1 MSTIITHHLMYMKKL
16 KLVFLLVFINLLGY
30 SQISKTVT
38 IGILADKSSEETQP
52 LLAKLQNE
60 IKSVVGRDATVV
72 FKEVLENRFNVAT
85 AKTNYQTLLDTD
97 TDLILAFGVV
107 NTIVLYQEKNYPKPT
122 IVFGSVNGDFY
133 DLPEGQQTSE
143 IDNITYLIT
152 PFSYTKDLDVFKSL
166 YDYKK
171 VGIVIDEVITDV
183 LPVKALFDDYFSKKE
198 SSYTLIPLKDKGN
211 IEADLDGVDAV
222 YIAAG
227 FYLSDDEF
235 SKLVT
240 TVNLKKLPSF
250 SAYNQE
256 DVEKGILASNQPET
270 NIDQFFRRIALNVE
284 AIINGTN
291 PSKLPMYVE
300 YKNKLS
306 INTNTAKQIGFP
318 LRYSLIAKAD
328 FIGEEKR
335 VTSDISYSILDIM
348 KGVVE
353 ENLSLDAERKN
364 IELST
369 QDVKTAKSSYLPNV
383 TANATG
389 VYLDPKVAEISN
401 GSNPEFSTSGNIA
414 LEQVIYSE
422 SAGANITIQENLQK
436 AQQET
441 YNAAELD
448 AILNAAVA
456 YFNALI
462 LKTNLQIQN
471 QNLQVTK
478 KNLELADQN
487 FTAGESGKS
496 DVLRFR
502 SQLAQNTQS
511 LIDAGNQMQQAFNAI
526 NQLMNNSISTEIDID
541 DAEIS
546 QGLFKNY
553 KYEDFLEILDD
564 PKLRPALIDF
574 LVEEAKRNAP
584 ELKNIN
590 YNVEATQRNYRLNNT
605 GRFIPTVALQGKYS
619 LAISESGKG
628 STVPVGIPTVPDGT
642 YNVGVNVSLPI
653 FKQNQRNINR
663 QTARIQEDQLL
674 IQKGNVELTIEKNVN
689 DILLDM
695 INQIANIEI
704 SKVSEEAARE
714 SLDLTQN
721 AYAEGAVPLIQLID
735 AQTNYLQTQLASAT
749 ANYNYL
755 LTSMQL
761 ERAIGYFFLM
771 NTEASNQDFIRRINE
786 FILSRE

>member
-1 MSTIITHHLMYMKKL
+1 MKKL

-198 SSYTLIPLKDKGN
+198 SSYTLISLKDKGN

>member
-1 MSTIITHHLMYMKKL
+1 MKKL
-16 KLVFLLVFINLLGY
+16 KLVFLLVFINILGY
-30 SQISKTVT
+30 SQTSKTIS

-52 LLAKLQNE
+52 LLAKLQSE

-72 FKEVLENRFNVAT
+72 FKEVLENGFNVAT

-97 TDLILAFGVV
+97 TDIILAFGVV
-107 NTIVLYQEKNYPKPT
+107 NTIVVYQEKNYPKPT

-152 PFSYTKDLDVFKSL
+152 PFSYTKDLEIFQSL
-166 YDYKK
+166 YEYKK
-171 VGIVIDEVITDV
+171 VGIVIDDVITNV

-211 IEADLDGVDAV
+211 IEADLIGVDAV

-227 FYLSDDEF
+227 FYLSDSEF

-240 TVNLKKLPSF
+240 TINSKKIPSF
-250 SAYNQE
+250 SAYSKE
-256 DVEKGILASNQPET
+256 DVEKGVLASNQPET

-284 AIINGTN
+284 AIVNGTN

-328 FIGEEKR
+328 FIGEENGI
-335 VTSDISYSILDIM
+335 TSDISYSILDIM
-348 KGVVE
+348 NGVVE
-353 ENLSLDAERKN
+353 KNLSLDAERKN

-448 AILNAAVA
+448 AILNASVA

-511 LIDAGNQMQQAFNAI
+511 LIDAGNQMQQGFNTI

-574 LVEEAKRNAP
+574 LVEEAKKNAP

-628 STVPVGIPTVPDGT
+628 STVPAGIPTVPDGT

-663 QTARIQEDQLL
+663 QTAKIQEDQLM

-704 SKVSEEAARE
+704 SKVSEETARE

-771 NTEASNQDFIRRINE
+771 NTEASNQDFIRRVNE
-786 FILSRE
+786 FILSRD

>member
-198 SSYTLIPLKDKGN
+198 SSYTLISLKDKGN

>member
-1 MSTIITHHLMYMKKL
+1 MKKL
-16 KLVFLLVFINLLGY
+16 KLVFLLVFINILGY
-30 SQISKTVT
+30 SQTSKTVS

-72 FKEVLENRFNVAT
+72 FKEVLENGFNVAT
-85 AKTNYQTLLDTD
+85 AKTNYQTLLNTD
-97 TDLILAFGVV
+97 TDIILAFGVV

-183 LPVKALFDDYFSKKE
+183 LPVKTLFDDYFSKKE

-227 FYLSDDEF
+227 FYLSDSEF

-240 TVNLKKLPSF
+240 TINSKKIPSF
-250 SAYNQE
+250 SAYSKE
-256 DVEKGILASNQPET
+256 DVEKGVLASNQPET

-284 AIINGTN
+284 AIVNGTN

-328 FIGEEKR
+328 FIGEENGT
-335 VTSDISYSILDIM
+335 TSDISYSILDIM
-348 KGVVE
+348 NGVVE
-353 ENLSLDAERKN
+353 KNLSLDAERKN
-364 IELST
+364 IELSS

-546 QGLFKNY
+546 EGLFKNY